1 MTAII
6 SRLLVSPILLIG
18 CLLVLPLAAPP
29 VRASEAKQHPSAE
42 DMPPGL
48 RDAVSAALEREGR
61 NIYAAGEHNGP
72 ANYEAINRTNDLR
85 FLFDGAGVRI
95 APREGD
101 ASSWEARMTLAG
113 FGYEG
118 NVKAI
123 PGLQRRRGVCAPVQM
138 TTPTSFGS
146 PQETNHVF
154 SEERSKEGLPGPSA
168 F

>member
-1 MTAII
+1 MKAII
-6 SRLLVSPILLIG
+6 SRPFIASVLLIG
-18 CLLVLPLAAPP
+18 CLLILPIAAPHA
-29 VRASEAKQHPSAE
+29 RASEAKQHGSAE

-72 ANYEAINRTNDLR
+72 ATYEAINRANDLR

-95 APREGD
+95 APRKGD
-101 ASSWEARMTLAG
+101 ASAWATRMTLAG

-138 TTPTSFGS
+138 TRP
-146 PQETNHVF
+146 
-154 SEERSKEGLPGPSA
+154 
-168 F
+168 